1 LSAISLN
8 KKHYHVFLDQKTIV
22 LMTLSIMIDHDR
34 SGADGRNRSLIT
46 WLCIEEHSCCVG
58 AEVVWGKVHGF
69 SWWPAQRYYRSG
81 IELISRRTSGGSS
94 GAQFTQ
100 NQGSSAVP
108 SGGVS
113 GSVSGLAPV
122 RSKSSKASS
131 SSSLLQL
138 SQPLLPVHGAVA
150 VVRSQN
156 VQNLEVYLRFFLD
169 DTQFVL
175 SAQDAPTSVVPFL
188 KRIKEVRSGMGKR
201 LSTAYA
207 LATLELEV
215 QRSAICAFR
224 FLSTEHLETFGGQGE
239 ATLLTDT
246 HT

>member
-1 LSAISLN
+1 
-8 KKHYHVFLDQKTIV
+8 
-22 LMTLSIMIDHDR
+22 
-34 SGADGRNRSLIT
+34 
-46 WLCIEEHSCCVG
+46 VG
-58 AEVVWGKVHGF
+58 SEVVWGKVHGF

-81 IELISRRTSGGSS
+81 IELISKRASGGPSA
-94 GAQFTQ
+94 AQFTQ
-100 NQGSSAVP
+100 NQGVSAVP

-113 GSVSGLAPV
+113 GFAPV
-122 RSKSSKASS
+122 RSKSTKA

-138 SQPLLPVHGAVA
+138 SQSLLPAHGAVTGS
-150 VVRSQN
+150 VT
-156 VQNLEVYLRFFLD
+156 VQNLDVYLRFFLD
-169 DTQFVL
+169 DTQYVL

-224 FLSTEHLETFGGQGE
+224 FLSAEHLETYGGQGE
-239 ATLLTDT
+239 EATLTLTD
-246 HT
+246 